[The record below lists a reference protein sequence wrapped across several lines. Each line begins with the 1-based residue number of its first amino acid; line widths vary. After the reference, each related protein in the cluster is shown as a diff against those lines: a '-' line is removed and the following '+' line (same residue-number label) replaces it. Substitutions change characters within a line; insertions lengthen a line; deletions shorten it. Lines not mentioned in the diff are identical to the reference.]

1 VRRRQERVDRTQL
14 LIRARSLEAEAFV
27 LMTRAE
33 GLRARA
39 RAMLDAREV
48 VAVRPVADDRP
59 RRAGAA

>member
-1 VRRRQERVDRTQL
+1 MRRRQERVDRTQL

-33 GLRARA
+33 GLRVRA
-39 RAMLDAREV
+39 RQMLDAREV
-48 VAVRPVADDRP
+48 VAVRPVDDRP